1 MAATLSSYS
10 SQSTALS
17 GSNKSSVYVSA
28 TVTITAGNFNGSAYQ
43 SYGRININGT
53 QYTIVGPTM
62 MAALSDPLVA
72 PHQWTFD
79 KTVEIEHDIN
89 GYRGDIACSASFDVN
104 NASFHNC
111 SSDTADQG
119 AINYDRKPAAVTGTA
134 ATVNADKSVTVT
146 FSGGASPGGNPA
158 LSSTYNIQ
166 YSQNGG
172 TFTSAGTGASPK
184 TITGLTPGSNYVFRV
199 YATNQSNDGAGAYA
213 DSTSVF
219 VPSGGKRYDGSS
231 YIPTQTAKRYDG
243 SAWQTIVTAKR
254 YDGTSWVN
262 LT

>member
-1 MAATLSSYS
+1 MAASLESSS
-10 SQSTALS
+10 SQSTSLS
-17 GSNKSSVYVSA
+17 GSNKSTVTVSA
-28 TVTITAGNFNGSAYQ
+28 TVTINVGSFNGSSYQ

-53 QYTIVGPTM
+53 QYTIVGPTK

-72 PHQWTFD
+72 PHQWSFD
-79 KTVEIEHDIN
+79 KTVEIEHDTN

-111 SSDTADQG
+111 SSDTPDQG
-119 AINYDRKPAAVTGTA
+119 AINYDRKPAAVTGTT

-172 TFTSAGTGASPK
+172 SFTSAGTGASPK
-184 TITGLTPGSNYVFRV
+184 VITGLAPGSNYVFRA

-213 DSTSVF
+213 DSASVF
-219 VPSGGKRYDGSS
+219 IPSGGKRYNGSAYVS
-231 YIPTQTAKRYDG
+231 TQTAKRYDG
-243 SAWQTIVTAKR
+243 TNFVTIVTAKR
-254 YDGTSWVN
+254 YDGSSWVN
-262 LT
+262 LS

>member
-1 MAATLSSYS
+1 MSASLSSSS
-10 SQSTALS
+10 SQSTNNGA
-17 GSNKSSVYVSA
+17 NQTTVYVSA
-28 TVTITAGNFNGSAYQ
+28 TVTITAGYFQGLQ
-43 SYGRININGT
+43 SHGRI
-53 QYTIVGPTM
+53 TIGDVTYVIDGPTY
-62 MAALSDPLVA
+62 MAALSDPHVA
-72 PHQWTFD
+72 PESWGFSAQRTYD
-79 KTVEIEHDIN
+79 HDIN
-89 GYRGDIACSASFDVN
+89 GYLGGIGISASFDVDG
-104 NASFHNC
+104 ASFHNC
-111 SSDTADQG
+111 SSDTSDQG
-119 AINYDRKPAAVTGTA
+119 YVNIDRKPAAVTGTA

-146 FSGGASPGGNPA
+146 FSGGASPGGSPA

-172 TFTSAGTGASPK
+172 TFTSAGTGTSPK
-184 TITGLTPGSNYVFRV
+184 VITGLTPGSNYVFRV
-199 YATNQSNDGAGAYA
+199 FATNQSNDGAGAYA

-219 VPSGGKRYDGSS
+219 LPSGGKRYDGAS